1 MKVINRKTQESPVSF
16 GYKVYEYTLEL
27 DSGKIIYL
35 DMYKDDHDNKVSFE
49 DAEHWAYLVPF
60 KRVTDEP
67 GRDEY
72 YKCSEEELRQIY
84 NFCLEN

>member
-1 MKVINRKTQESPVSF
+1 MKVINRKTQESPISF

-27 DSGKIIYL
+27 DNGKIIYF
-35 DMYKDDHDNKVSFE
+35 DMYKDDHDSKVPFE
-49 DAEHWAYLVPF
+49 DTECWAYLVPF
-60 KRVTDEP
+60 EQVTDEP

-72 YKCSEEELRQIY
+72 YECSEEELRQIY